1 MIDIEHKIFTIVYN
15 AVMQYDDS
23 IYVTSEL
30 SSAPASFPAVY
41 VLETENSAP
50 ARFRISSHE
59 ETYAEVHLK
68 VSVFSNK
75 SSGAKAEIKPILTAI
90 DDALSAAGL
99 RRTADRYSYPTEGIT
114 QRTAW
119 YECLAD
125 EGGNIYA
132 AR

>member
-1 MIDIEHKIFTIVYN
+1 MIDIEHKIFTIAYN

-68 VSVFSNK
+68 VSVISNK
-75 SSGAKAEIKPILTAI
+75 PSGSKAEIRPIFIAI

-99 RRTADRYSYPTEGIT
+99 RRTADRYSYPEDGIT

>member
-1 MIDIEHKIFTIVYN
+1 MIDVENKIFTIVYN

-23 IYVTSEL
+23 IYVSSSVE
-30 SSAPASFPAVY
+30 SAPAEFPAVY
-41 VLETENSAP
+41 VLETDNSAP
-50 ARFRISSHE
+50 AKFRISSRQE
-59 ETYAEVHLK
+59 IYAEVHTR

-75 SSGAKAEIKPILTAI
+75 PSGAKAEIKPILIAI
-90 DDALSAAGL
+90 DNALRGAGL
-99 RRTADRYSYPTEGIT
+99 RKTEDKYSYPAEAVT